1 MSGQELALPRTRGVV
16 ALQGNSAEARFL
28 RWYVEY
34 PRKVAIQAARIAYVR
49 ALKVADPH
57 DPDNAEALLL
67 EGLRR
72 FKFSPD
78 PTYRPHPATWLNQRR
93 WQDEAPEAE
102 FDSTLAA
109 AGLKPEDFR

>member
-1 MSGQELALPRTRGVV
+1 MSDRVVVHLPPMPQPKDFGLD
-16 ALQGNSAEARFL
+16 A
-28 RWYVEY
+28 
-34 PRKVAIQAARIAYVR
+34 KVPDDTPAAARYAK

-93 WQDEAPEAE
+93 WQDDAPEAE

>member
-34 PRKVAIQAARIAYVR
+34 PRKVAIQAARLAYVR
-49 ALKVADPH
+49 ALKVADKH

-109 AGLKPEDFR
+109 AGLSPEDFR

>member
-1 MSGQELALPRTRGVV
+1 MSGQKLALPRQRGVV
-16 ALQGNSAEARFL
+16 AHQGNSAEARFL
-28 RWYVEY
+28 RWYAEY
-34 PRKVAIQAARIAYVR
+34 PNKKAVHAARTAYAR

-78 PTYRPHPATWLNQRR
+78 PQYRPHPATWLNQRR
-93 WQDEAPEAE
+93 WEDEAPETQ